1 MQHYQIWI
9 EAFSGLGLFL
19 FGMLYL
25 EEQIKSSAGRT
36 FKQIVQ
42 KATKTHFK
50 SLLTGIF
57 STAVFQSSSIVTLMA
72 LSLVGAQLMS
82 LESSIAIIFGSNIGT
97 TITAWIVAV
106 IGFNMDIKLLSYAVI
121 GTGGLGQVLTPDAS
135 KWKNY
140 FGVLVGFGL
149 IFLGLEG
156 MKESFGAIAQNF
168 DISAY
173 TFSTP
178 YWYAL
183 IGLALTALIQSSS
196 ASIAIVQSA
205 LFTHV
210 IGFEAAAAF
219 VIGANIGTT
228 VTALLGAIGGISDKK
243 RVALAHLLFN
253 LSTGLVSLLFLYQLI
268 ALVDIVFSQVD
279 GVIKI
284 AIFHTLFNV
293 LGVLLW
299 YPFIP
304 FLTTFT
310 QKYFHTTQDKLT
322 KFICNVSTEVPEI
335 AIEALKKESENLA
348 KKVEEFA
355 LLVINVPP
363 PKVLEDNMPVD
374 KILDKYTQN
383 FNINYTKIYEK
394 IRLLEGEIYRYAS
407 ELSTINNDEGY
418 NRILNQQIQEINY
431 LATAAKVIKDIL
443 YDLDYFYNAT
453 TKEEQEFYK
462 NIRYQIL
469 KNIQAFN
476 KAIQGDEDSV
486 KEMNTIYKKIAN
498 AYKKSTLIIKDIAK
512 NHSIKS
518 DVTTMAINDMHSVK
532 SFSKSMYNIVKLKVK
547 SNASDNPQN

>member
-1 MQHYQIWI
+1 MEHYQIWI

-25 EEQIKSSAGRT
+25 EQQIKSSAGRT
-36 FKQIVQ
+36 FKQIV
-42 KATKTHFK
+42 KSATKTHFT

-97 TITAWIVAV
+97 TITAWIVAI
-106 IGFNMDIKLLSYAVI
+106 IGFSMNVKLLSYVVI
-121 GTGGLGQVLTPDAS
+121 GVGGLGQVLSADTS

-140 FGVLVGFGL
+140 FGALVGFGL

-156 MKESFGAIAQNF
+156 MKESFGNIAQNF

-205 LFTHV
+205 LYTHV

-228 VTALLGAIGGISDKK
+228 VTALLGAIGGIADKK

-253 LSTGLVSLLFLYQLI
+253 LSTGIISLLFLYQLI
-268 ALVDIVFSQVD
+268 ALVNIAFSQVE

-284 AIFHTLFNV
+284 AIFHTLFNL
-293 LGVLLW
+293 LGVLIW
-299 YPFIP
+299 YPFIAH
-304 FLTTFT
+304 LTAFT
-310 QKYFHTTQDKLT
+310 QKYFHQKDDTLT
-322 KFICNVSTEVPEI
+322 KFICNVSTQVPEI
-335 AIEALKKESENLA
+335 AIEALKKEINHLA

-355 LLVINVPP
+355 LLAINVPP
-363 PKVLEDNMPVD
+363 PKVLDENMAID
-374 KILDKYTQN
+374 KILDKYTHN
-383 FNINYTKIYEK
+383 FNIDYKKIYER

-407 ELSTINNDEGY
+407 ELPTLSSDKQY
-418 NRILNQQIQEINY
+418 SKILHQQIEKVNY
-431 LATAAKVIKDIL
+431 LATAAKVIKDML
-443 YDLDYFYNAT
+443 YDLDYFYNST
-453 TKEEQEFYK
+453 TKEEQELYR

-476 KAIQGDEDSV
+476 KAMQGDEDSL
-486 KEMNTIYKKIAN
+486 KEMDEIYKRIAD
-498 AYKKSTLIIKDIAK
+498 AYKKSTFIIKDIAK

-518 DVTTMAINDMHSVK
+518 DVTTMAINDMHSIK
-532 SFSKSMYNIVKLKVK
+532 SFSKSIRSYLM
-547 SNASDNPQN
+547 PQL

>member
-25 EEQIKSSAGRT
+25 EEQIKSSAGYA

-42 KATKTHFK
+42 NATKTHFK
-50 SLLTGIF
+50 SLLSGIF
-57 STAVFQSSSIVTLMA
+57 STAVFQSSSVVTLMA

-82 LESSIAIIFGSNIGT
+82 LDSSIAIILGSNIGT
-97 TITAWIVAV
+97 TVTAWIVAV
-106 IGFNMDIKLLSYAVI
+106 VGFSMDIKLLSYAVI
-121 GTGGLGQVLTPDAS
+121 GIGGLGQVFSSDTS

-156 MKESFGAIAQNF
+156 MKESFGDVAQNF

-173 TFSTP
+173 SFSTP

-183 IGLALTALIQSSS
+183 IGLALTAIIQSSS
-196 ASIAIVQSA
+196 ASIAIAQSA
-205 LFTHV
+205 LYTHV
-210 IGFEAAAAF
+210 IGFEAAASF

-228 VTALLGAIGGISDKK
+228 VTALLGAIGGIPDKK

-253 LSTGLVSLLFLYQLI
+253 LSTGIVSLLFLYQLI
-268 ALVDIVFSQVD
+268 AIVNIAFSDVN

-284 AIFHTLFNV
+284 AIFHTLFNI
-293 LGVLLW
+293 LGVLMW
-299 YPFIP
+299 YPFISI
-304 FLTTFT
+304 LTAFT
-310 QKYFHTTQDKLT
+310 QKYFHKTQDKVT

-335 AIEALKKESENLA
+335 AIEALKKEIQNLA
-348 KKVEEFA
+348 KKVEEFV
-355 LLVINVPP
+355 LLAINVPP
-363 PKVLEDNMPVD
+363 SKVLDENMAID
-374 KILDKYTQN
+374 KILDKYTNN
-383 FNINYTKIYEK
+383 FNVQYKKIYEN

-407 ELSTINNDEGY
+407 ELSTVNNNEEF
-418 NRILNQQIQEINY
+418 NNTLNKLVQEVNY
-431 LATAAKVIKDIL
+431 LATAAKVVKDML
-443 YDLDYFYNAT
+443 YDLDYFYNSN
-453 TKEEQEFYK
+453 TKEEQEFYR

-476 KAIQGDEDSV
+476 KAMQGDEDSI
-486 KEMNTIYKKIAN
+486 KEMDEIYKRISD

-518 DVTTMAINDMHSVK
+518 DVTTMAINDIHSIK
-532 SFSKSMYNIVKLKVK
+532 SFSKSMYNILKLMKDLHIEREEK
-547 SNASDNPQN
+547 T

>member
-1 MQHYQIWI
+1 MEHYQIWI

-25 EEQIKSSAGRT
+25 EDQIKSSAGRT
-36 FKQIVQ
+36 FKQIV
-42 KATKTHFK
+42 KNATKTHFK

-57 STAVFQSSSIVTLMA
+57 STAVFQSSSVVTLMA

-82 LESSIAIIFGSNIGT
+82 LESSIAIIFGSNLGT

-121 GTGGLGQVLTPDAS
+121 GIGGLGQVLSADTS

-156 MKESFGAIAQNF
+156 MKESFGDVAQNF
-168 DISAY
+168 NISAY

-183 IGLALTALIQSSS
+183 IGLALTAVIQSSS

-205 LFTHV
+205 LYTHV

-228 VTALLGAIGGISDKK
+228 VTALLGAIGGIADKK

-253 LSTGLVSLLFLYQLI
+253 FSTGIISLLFLYQLI
-268 ALVDIVFSQVD
+268 ALVNLAFSHVD

-284 AIFHTLFNV
+284 AIFHTLFNI

-299 YPFIP
+299 YPFIS
-304 FLTTFT
+304 FLTAFT
-310 QKYFHTTQDKLT
+310 QKYFHQTQDRVT

-335 AIEALKKESENLA
+335 AIEALKKENDNLS

-355 LLVINVPP
+355 LLAINVPP
-363 PKVLEDNMPVD
+363 PKVLDDNMAID
-374 KILDKYTQN
+374 KILDKYSNN
-383 FNINYTKIYEK
+383 FTIDYTKMYEK
-394 IRLLEGEIYRYAS
+394 IRLLEGEIYRYAA
-407 ELSTINNDEGY
+407 ELSTLNNDEKY
-418 NRILNQQIQEINY
+418 NKILNRQIQKVNY
-431 LATAAKVIKDIL
+431 LATAAKVLKDIL

-476 KAIQGDEDSV
+476 KAIHGDKDSI
-486 KEMNTIYKKIAN
+486 KEMDEIYKRIAD

-518 DVTTMAINDMHSVK
+518 DVTTMAINDMHSIK
-532 SFSKSMYNIVKLKVK
+532 SFSKSMYNIVKLQIPIV
-547 SNASDNPQN
+547 SLDNQQD